1 MIKLKKNLI
10 INYEKKKHINRWNW
24 KKNVKKTFITKKYI
38 QFKTFHFKVNLKGKK
53 ERKMVRLFNLKMH
66 KLKEGFGELA

>member
-1 MIKLKKNLI
+1 MKM
-10 INYEKKKHINRWNW
+10 
-24 KKNVKKTFITKKYI
+24 KKNVKKNFYYKKKNI

-53 ERKMVRLFNLKMH
+53 GRKMVRLFNLKMH

>member
-1 MIKLKKNLI
+1 M
-10 INYEKKKHINRWNW
+10 KKKHILIDEI
-24 KKNVKKTFITKKYI
+24 KKKCKKKLLLQKKYI

>member
-1 MIKLKKNLI
+1 MKLKKKC
-10 INYEKKKHINRWNW
+10 KKKLLLQ
-24 KKNVKKTFITKKYI
+24 KNIF
-38 QFKTFHFKVNLKGKK
+38 NLKHSTLRLIWRGKK

>member
-1 MIKLKKNLI
+1 MKLKKKC
-10 INYEKKKHINRWNW
+10 KKKLLLQ
-24 KKNVKKTFITKKYI
+24 KKYI